1 MMDLLQSFWKGTALK
16 NKIYIIGAGKVGSAF
31 ALELNDIG
39 YQVYYLTDRNQKT
52 LEAISSKINPVS
64 ISDKIEKEF
73 ISDSDIVIISVQDRY
88 LGDVIKEIGNFNLDL
103 NNKYFIHTSGS
114 QSTDIFPGD
123 KYNHSYLV
131 SLHPIQTFDNV
142 SFKNE
147 KLLEN
152 IYFGI
157 EGGDHGTKL
166 AIEIIE
172 KLNSK
177 YVDIPKDK
185 KYLYHS
191 ACVVVSN
198 FLVTLLNVSSE
209 IMGSI
214 GIEKGKVFE
223 IFNPILNKTL
233 SNISEHGLV
242 NSLTGPFERNDIET
256 ISHHLSSL
264 KKELP
269 SLLPFYTLLGMETVK
284 IAFKKESMD
293 LKNVISILD
302 LMNEYIIKEASLTN
316 KTIN

>member
-1 MMDLLQSFWKGTALK
+1 MK
-16 NKIYIIGAGKVGSAF
+16 NKVYIIGIGKAGSAF
-31 ALELNDIG
+31 AFELYDIG
-39 YQVYYLTDRNQKT
+39 YQINYLSDRNQKT
-52 LEAISSKINPVS
+52 LEAISSKINPLSVS
-64 ISDKIEKEF
+64 NKIEKEF
-73 ISDSDIVIISVQDRY
+73 ISRSDIVIISVQDRY
-88 LGDVIKEIGNFNLDL
+88 LSNVIKEIENFNIDL

-114 QSTDIFPGD
+114 QSTDIFTGE
-123 KYNHSYLV
+123 KFNHRYLV
-131 SLHPIQTFDNV
+131 SLHPIQTFDNI

-147 KLLEN
+147 RLLEN

-157 EGGDHGTKL
+157 EGGENAKKL

-191 ACVVVSN
+191 ACVVASN

-223 IFNPILNKTL
+223 MFKPILDKTL

>member
-1 MMDLLQSFWKGTALK
+1 MTDLSQSFWKGTAVK
-16 NKIYIIGAGKVGSAF
+16 NKIYIIGVGKAGSAF
-31 ALELNDIG
+31 AFELNGIG
-39 YQVYYLTDRNQKT
+39 FQVNYLTDRNQQT
-52 LEAISSKINPVS
+52 LEVISSKINS
-64 ISDKIEKEF
+64 ISVSVKIEKEF
-73 ISDSDIVIISVQDRY
+73 ISDSDIVILSVQDRY
-88 LGDVIKEIGNFNLDL
+88 LSDVIKEIESYNLDVS
-103 NNKYFIHTSGS
+103 NKYFIHTSGS
-114 QSTDIFPGD
+114 QSTDIFTGD
-123 KYNHSYLV
+123 KFNHSFLV

-142 SFKNE
+142 SSKNE
-147 KLLEN
+147 RLLEN

-157 EGGDHGTKL
+157 EGGDKGKKL

-177 YVDIPKDK
+177 YVEIPKDK

-191 ACVVVSN
+191 ACVVASN

-223 IFNPILNKTL
+223 MFKPILEKTL

-242 NSLTGPFERNDIET
+242 DSLTGPFERNDIET
-256 ISHHLSSL
+256 ISNHLSSL
-264 KKELP
+264 KEDLP